1 MFAENSCMK
10 TKEHT
15 EEIDVQKYWLVIKRR
30 FPLIALVFLTASG
43 LSTVVAMRQKPS
55 HEVVAK
61 LLIKSDNAS
70 LTGLNVKIGELNP
83 LGTSQIK
90 DPLITQAETV
100 KSIPIFK
107 KAAQSVRSPTSEKP
121 VTPEYLLE
129 HFKVK
134 AITGTDVLQ
143 ISYESDNVEYAMKIV
158 NAVINEYIASNIR
171 ANREEAAAARRFIA
185 SQLPPTEAAVR
196 KAEMELRQ
204 FKERGNI
211 IALNQ
216 ETTQAVTNLGNLDT
230 QIDQARAALADAT
243 ARSVEFRRQ
252 LGMNPTI
259 AVELTA
265 LKKSSG
271 VQEVLTKLQTTQS
284 QLAVEQTRYRDTHP
298 TVLNLQQQVN
308 SLNALLTQR
317 VAEVTNRNQPVA
329 IGKLQID
336 DLKQNITASYLQ
348 SEADLNGIS
357 QRIAELTALQATYK
371 QRTTNLPALEKTQRE
386 LERQLKA
393 AQSTYETLLSKLQE
407 VQVAENQ
414 RLGNVRVVQSAT
426 APDKP
431 APARKALTIAAG
443 SIAGLLLGVA
453 AAFLLDVFDQSV
465 NTLKAVR
472 EQFDYPL
479 LGVVPTRHRRGRR
492 LGKLGSDSD
501 RMVLQRMNR
510 DRPRSSEASAYQL
523 LQSNLM
529 FLMADRGLQS
539 IVVTS
544 SLPGEGKSEVA
555 ANLAVAIAQLGR
567 RVLLVDTNMSHP
579 SLHAVWDRPNDI
591 GLSHVLM
598 EKIKVDA
605 AVQEVIPNLYLLPTG
620 GGASNPMA
628 LLDSNRM
635 VTVIAEC
642 SSRYGLIIFDATAVN
657 CWADA
662 SVLSRMVDGILLVVR
677 PGIVT
682 RSAANATLEK
692 LADVRQKVLGI
703 VANGVNLG
711 EPPDRDTPA
720 TNHSTMHLD
729 RNYAVFDQ
737 DSLRTNN
744 SRV

>member
-15 EEIDVQKYWLVIKRR
+15 EEIDVQKYWGVIKRR
-30 FPLIALVFLTASG
+30 FPVIALVFLTASG
-43 LSTVVAMRQKPS
+43 LSILAAVRQKPS
-55 HEVVAK
+55 YEVIAK

-100 KSIPIFK
+100 KSIPIFR
-107 KAAQSVRSPTSEKP
+107 KAAQSVRPPATGKP
-121 VTPEYLLE
+121 ITPEYLLE
-129 HFKVK
+129 NFKVK

-143 ISYESDNVEYAMKIV
+143 ISYEADNAEYATSIV

-171 ANREEAAAARRFIA
+171 ANREEVAAARRFIA

-204 FKERGNI
+204 FKEQGNI

-216 ETTQAVTNLGNLDT
+216 ETTQAVTNIGNLDA
-230 QIDQARAALADAT
+230 QIDQARAALADAS
-243 ARSVEFRRQ
+243 ARSTEFRRQ
-252 LGMNPTI
+252 LGMAPEA
-259 AVELTA
+259 AVDLSA

-271 VQEVLTKLQTTQS
+271 VQEVLTKLQVAQS
-284 QLAVEQTRYRDTHP
+284 QLAVERTRYRDTHP
-298 TVLNLQQQVN
+298 TVINLQNQVT
-308 SLNALLTQR
+308 SLNGLLSQR
-317 VAEVTNRNQPVA
+317 VAEVTNRNQRIPV
-329 IGKLQID
+329 GQLQLD

-348 SEADLNGIS
+348 SEVERNGQS
-357 QRIAELTALQATYK
+357 QRLNELFALQATYK
-371 QRTTNLPALEKTQRE
+371 ARTTNLPALEKTQRE

-393 AQSTYETLLSKLQE
+393 AQSTYETLLAKLQE

-431 APARKALTIAAG
+431 ATSRKALTIAAG
-443 SIAGLLLGVA
+443 SLAGLLLGVA

-465 NTLKAVR
+465 NTLKVVR

-479 LGVVPTRHRRGRR
+479 LGVVPSRHRRGWR
-492 LGKLGSDSD
+492 LGKLGADSD
-501 RMVLQRMNR
+501 RTVPPIMRR
-510 DRPRSSEASAYQL
+510 DRPRSREGEAYQM
-523 LQSNLM
+523 LQSNLL
-529 FLMADRGLQS
+529 FLMADRGLRS

-544 SLPGEGKSEVA
+544 SMAGEGKSEVA
-555 ANLAVAIAQLGR
+555 ANLAVEMAQLGR
-567 RVLLVDTNMSHP
+567 RVLLVDTNMTHP
-579 SLHAVWDRPNDI
+579 SLHAVWQRPNDV

-598 EKIKVDA
+598 EKIKADE
-605 AVQEVIPNLYLLPTG
+605 AVQEVMPQLYLLPTG
-620 GGASNPMA
+620 GGTANPMA

-635 VTVIAEC
+635 VTVMTEC
-642 SSRYGLIIFDATAVN
+642 SSRYDFIIFDAAAVN
-657 CWADA
+657 DWSDA

-682 RSAANATLEK
+682 RSAANATVEK
-692 LADVRQKVLGI
+692 LADVQQKVLGI

-711 EPPDRDTPA
+711 EPPDRDMPE
-720 TNHSTMHLD
+720 TNHDAMNLD
-729 RNYAVFDQ
+729 RNYAVLDQ
-737 DSLRTNN
+737 DSLRANN